1 MKGRLSGLFHDYCLE
16 TGWLKNGT
24 WADKPVERKLT
35 REELREAHRIWVV
48 HSDIRE
54 GRVRAA

>member
-1 MKGRLSGLFHDYCLE
+1 MRRKRSGLFNETCLE

-24 WADKPVERKLT
+24 WAAEAVERKLT
-35 REELREAHRIWVV
+35 REELSEAYRLWRD

-54 GRVRAA
+54 GRVKP

>member
-1 MKGRLSGLFHDYCLE
+1 MKKRSGGLFWDTCLE

-24 WADKPVERKLT
+24 WTNEPVERNLT
-35 REELREAHRIWVV
+35 REEIAEAYRLWIV

-54 GRVRAA
+54 GRVKA